1 MHFMDLCANV
11 SSRPSKTT
19 CDDRLNPIHCSQ
31 AEFMARTKTL
41 RRRTKPC
48 RSTTQ
53 LKALPIHSEL
63 AKRHEQALLLKN
75 IKEQLPE
82 LEKLL
87 AAAEDHWGIED
98 GVYRF
103 YHQSFKVY
111 GLQSLTLEIAKTLQ
125 KLLPGH
131 QLNDW
136 FTQIVV
142 AGTRE
147 KFTPDH
153 NRDWT
158 KHTRPIVEA
167 FFHAHFMLKMVCKYG
182 RELSEPPQMLP
193 SGWAAVLHLFNLR

>member
-1 MHFMDLCANV
+1 MKRNIALKK
-11 SSRPSKTT
+11 SP
-19 CDDRLNPIHCSQ
+19 L
-31 AEFMARTKTL
+31 L
-41 RRRTKPC
+41 RKRRS
-48 RSTTQ
+48 RSTIQ
-53 LKALPIHSEL
+53 LGTLATHPEL
-63 AKRHEQALLLKN
+63 AKKHEEAALLLKN

-87 AAAEDHWGIED
+87 ATADDHWGIED

-111 GLQSLTLEIAKTLQ
+111 SLQPITVEITKALQ
-125 KLLPGH
+125 KLLPRH

-147 KFTPDH
+147 KFTPEH
-153 NRDWT
+153 NRNWT

-182 RELSEPPQMLP
+182 RDLSEPPQMLP
-193 SGWAAVLHLFNLR
+193 SGWAAVLYLFNLR

>member
-1 MHFMDLCANV
+1 MGRKKSAVLRT
-11 SSRPSKTT
+11 SRS
-19 CDDRLNPIHCSQ
+19 
-31 AEFMARTKTL
+31 
-41 RRRTKPC
+41 
-48 RSTTQ
+48 RSTIPLGT
-53 LKALPIHSEL
+53 LSIHPEL
-63 AKRHEQALLLKN
+63 AKKHEEAALLLKN
-75 IKEQLPE
+75 IKQQLSG

-87 AAAEDHWGIED
+87 ATADDHWGTED

-111 GLQSLTLEIAKTLQ
+111 GLQPLTLEITKTLQ

-136 FTQIVV
+136 FAQIVV

-153 NRDWT
+153 NRNWT

-193 SGWAAVLHLFNLR
+193 TGWAAVLYFFNLR

>member
-1 MHFMDLCANV
+1 
-11 SSRPSKTT
+11 
-19 CDDRLNPIHCSQ
+19 
-31 AEFMARTKTL
+31 MARKKSLPL
-41 RRRTKPC
+41 RTTRS
-48 RSTTQ
+48 RSTIQ
-53 LKALPIHSEL
+53 LGTLPIHPEL
-63 AKRHEQALLLKN
+63 AKRREEAALLLKN
-75 IKEQLPE
+75 IKERLPE

-87 AAAEDHWGIED
+87 ATADDHWGIED

-111 GLQSLTLEIAKTLQ
+111 GLQPITLEITKALQ
-125 KLLPGH
+125 RLLPGH

-136 FTQIVV
+136 FAQVVV

-153 NRDWT
+153 NRNWT

-193 SGWAAVLHLFNLR
+193 SGWAAVLYLFNLR